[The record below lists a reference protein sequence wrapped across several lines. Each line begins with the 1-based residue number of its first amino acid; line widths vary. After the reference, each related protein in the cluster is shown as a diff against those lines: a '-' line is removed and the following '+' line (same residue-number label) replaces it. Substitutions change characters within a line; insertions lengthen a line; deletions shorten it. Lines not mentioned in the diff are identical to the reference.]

1 MQLQGI
7 NIELLNHDSVKIKD
21 SKRIYI
27 DPYQIE
33 GEKADI
39 ILITHEHPDHL
50 SIEDI
55 TKLIKE
61 DTIIIATA
69 NCLSKLTRFEDNK
82 LKIVK
87 PGSKLEIDNITIE
100 AVPAYNTNKFRT
112 PGMPFHP
119 KEDDNVGYIIT
130 INNTRVYHAGDT
142 DNIQEMSQLNNID
155 IALVPVSGTYVM
167 TWKEAAEAIKIIKPK
182 IAIPIH
188 YGSLVGSRDDAEKF
202 KQALEGITEVKILL

>member
-119 KEDDNVGYIIT
+119 KEDDNVGYLIT
-130 INNTRVYHAGDT
+130 INNTRIYHAGDT
-142 DNIQEMSQLNNID
+142 DNIPEMSQLYNID